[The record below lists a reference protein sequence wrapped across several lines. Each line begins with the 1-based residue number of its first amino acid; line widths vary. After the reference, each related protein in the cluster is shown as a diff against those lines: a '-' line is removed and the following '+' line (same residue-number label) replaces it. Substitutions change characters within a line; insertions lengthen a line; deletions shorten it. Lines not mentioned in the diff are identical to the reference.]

1 MKYIINKT
9 DRFDKWLKKLKDI
22 RAKIAIVR
30 RIDRLKD
37 GYFGDY
43 KSLGDDLF
51 ELRIFIGSGYRIY
64 FIHSEQELI
73 VILVGGDKS
82 TQQRDI
88 KLAKKIAQEF
98 T

>member
-1 MKYIINKT
+1 MRYVVNKT
-9 DRFDKWLKKLKDI
+9 DRFDKWLRKLKDI
-22 RAKIAIVR
+22 RAKIMIAR

-37 GYFGDY
+37 GYFGDF
-43 KSLGDDLF
+43 KSLGDELF
-51 ELRIFIGSGYRIY
+51 ELRIFTGSGYRIY
-64 FIHSEQELI
+64 FVHVGEELI
-73 VILVGGDKS
+73 VLLVGGDKS

>member
-9 DRFDKWLKKLKDI
+9 DRFDKWLKNLKDM
-22 RAKIAIVR
+22 RAKIMIAR

-43 KSLGDDLF
+43 KSLGDSLF
-51 ELRIFIGSGYRIY
+51 ELRIFTGSGYRVY
-64 FIHSEQELI
+64 FIEDGQELI
-73 VILVGGDKS
+73 ILLVGGDKS

-88 KLAKKIAQEF
+88 KLAKKIAKELK
-98 T
+98 